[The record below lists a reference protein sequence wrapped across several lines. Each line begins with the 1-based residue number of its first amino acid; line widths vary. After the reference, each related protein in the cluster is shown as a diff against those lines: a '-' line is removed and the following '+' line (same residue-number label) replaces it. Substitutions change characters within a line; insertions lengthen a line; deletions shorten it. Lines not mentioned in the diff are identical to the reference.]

1 MPAHGGEPRGEVC
14 NASLCTSV
22 ASCLAA
28 TPRYEKA
35 EKPLGESSGH
45 TVLRPFSSGSQKIC
59 IKINLV
65 QLTFCVFFVVP
76 SIKYMQFDDIP
87 RQCSL
92 TLYNCSAR
100 TPKPQLW
107 VTYLESLPD
116 ILHDVAL

>member
-22 ASCLAA
+22 ASCLAV

-65 QLTFCVFFVVP
+65 QLTFCVFFFLWFH
-76 SIKYMQFDDIP
+76 QLNT
-87 RQCSL
+87 CSL
-92 TLYNCSAR
+92 MTSRDN
-100 TPKPQLW
+100 
-107 VTYLESLPD
+107 V
-116 ILHDVAL
+116 H